1 MINQTSQ
8 QIKKRL
14 SPSKQNQENT
24 EQDKQCLEQLI
35 TDPLHLKLLILAG
48 TDLKIAELQQINQ
61 CVNLMKL
68 DISSNHLQL
77 LPPNIDFSKFS
88 NLRLLYLHNN
98 NLSDMESLNQIFKC
112 KQVVYLTLFR
122 NPLSELNSIR
132 HYIINQMPSLKCL
145 DFNYVLDEERSDILI
160 ADDNQSARY
169 YQLSKLSWPVVIYP
183 NDENLTEQQ
192 YLSILFKE
200 ISIITTQHRKCSFIL
215 TIQRFIRGFIVR
227 RQVTKII
234 NSIQKKEN
242 AVIKYAA
249 KWKQYIFKKRQ
260 LKEVL
265 ADRKKQ
271 YLLEDTKMYR
281 HARALNKLAQ
291 LVREFNKKLQLRKR
305 YQRAARILMK
315 AMSNK
320 KAYFYSY
327 ENYLSLT
334 SNEKL
339 ENGSSVSLYMREDQ
353 LKLVD
358 NEEFK
363 KFMVLFASDS
373 AYFKPKVEEFCSN
386 FGKHIIKGNP
396 YQIFRVP
403 DQDSIVIPNN
413 PLIQLIKPSLNC
425 KIIQRKKYNDQNIET
440 DKYYHIQRHP
450 ILMKYQRIVYIK
462 EKFLTLRY
470 KLSEGQR
477 QKSLDKSKK
486 LQIFSEKR
494 DHILFEIKFPHN
506 KVLSYFLR
514 TVVYMNQDVD
524 QYLDDYNQSKG
535 QKQNQ
540 NEQYNKQ
547 QKEKILVF
555 FSSLLEKVS
564 SAMKIQQ
571 IWRLYIIKK
580 YMKKQ
585 NINPYEKLLEHHAS
599 SKLQR
604 WVKKLSYQHKTSFMK
619 DIYHHLTNIIKTKQ
633 LFLHEQIYLKLLQYQ
648 NQQQYI
654 GFLNKKDSLFSFRS
668 QSSRIY
674 FNKNTD
680 QIIVRNI
687 EPEFIKSVFP
697 AYVNRV
703 FSDQGFDDQMNTQF
717 MLGDIYHILHVGC
730 KITRHEIGPMNYIQI
745 DFPSLSQALYRTA
758 VLALKTYNFRM
769 NGSCVKLQPYHHI
782 LDCNIILPYEEKLQ
796 IAYRMQIQ
804 EIEGRDNHQI
814 KKEIDNKL
822 SMFVCSDFQKQFI
835 LQGIDTTTNF
845 GYKQIHMFT
854 QSAKNKPPQ
863 KIINNL
869 IYFLSDNIYMNINE
883 QKEDINNPGNN
894 LRLSSL
900 QQSRKA
906 SASLMRERNSIIV
919 QKNSIISSNQKS
931 QITSP
936 KNNEQKYAENNL
948 QEYSQN
954 LFISQFYLE
963 EGQSEENKVNFNY
976 HSHKKNDSTAAQSR
990 NSSINYVSNRDSYQS
1005 SSTSYQY
1012 GKRRSLSSLVSNP
1025 QIKQTAKKAI
1035 LRQQDLQFNCSI
1047 VENEIENTELS
1058 VLKEDTQGNSFK
1070 LNRKLHSSSTS
1081 KNNKNLNN
1089 LKAQDNLRKDE
1100 KNLPGIMHSSLLQND
1115 LIRSKVVKP
1124 NFRDSK
1130 EINRFI
1136 KEREQDD
1143 VESKKMRVI
1152 LQKDRKEEI
1161 KEMNQQL
1168 LHLKVLE
1175 KAQVIR
1181 SSKQANEQKRAL
1193 DQYQQQQNIIQQ
1205 AQSIR
1210 NHSVLNSDQSKIE
1223 NSLILNTNF
1232 LNKQIASF
1240 QSKKNK
1246 QELQQINYIKAQ
1258 SIKNQKLLN
1267 FIPKTDINKNRSFS
1281 LSKQGGLL
1289 NQLSINESDTQFQ
1302 QYQHNLEN
1310 NQESSDNQ
1318 VSEILQQQKRSTS
1331 ICDRSMNNH
1340 SQIIVSSKKNEM
1352 NISGLYE
1359 NDELSRKS
1367 SINKKLPSLEK
1378 TKQVLNN
1385 YLQNSA
1391 GYNPSGGILPQ
1402 LNANENSPTKMQNES
1417 IILNVKQ
1424 RQYLGSQV
1432 KKRIQ
1437 SSNQKERII
1446 HSVFPEEFYPIAN
1459 GQADNQFL
1467 FDFNIDKNKKQ
1478 IQKPLSQQTHKK

>member
-1 MINQTSQ
+1 
-8 QIKKRL
+8 
-14 SPSKQNQENT
+14 
-24 EQDKQCLEQLI
+24 
-35 TDPLHLKLLILAG
+35 
-48 TDLKIAELQQINQ
+48 
-61 CVNLMKL
+61 
-68 DISSNHLQL
+68 
-77 LPPNIDFSKFS
+77 
-88 NLRLLYLHNN
+88 
-98 NLSDMESLNQIFKC
+98 MESLNQIFKC
-112 KQVVYLTLFR
+112 KQLVYLTLFR

-192 YLSILFKE
+192 YLSILYKE

-215 TIQRFIRGFIVR
+215 TIQRFIKGFIVR
-227 RQVTKII
+227 RQVIKII

-249 KWKQYIFKKRQ
+249 KWKQYIQKKRQ

-265 ADRKKQ
+265 VDRKKQ
-271 YLLEDTKMYR
+271 YLLENTKLYR
-281 HARALNKLAQ
+281 HARAMNKLAQ
-291 LVREFNKKLQLRKR
+291 LVRQFNFKLQLRKK

-315 AMSNK
+315 AMRNK

-327 ENYLSLT
+327 ENYLSLAPHG
-334 SNEKL
+334 KL
-339 ENGSSVSLYMREDQ
+339 ENGSSVSLYMRVDQ

-373 AYFKPKVEEFCSN
+373 TYFKPQVEEFCSN
-386 FGKHIIKGNP
+386 LGNYVIKGNP
-396 YQIFRVP
+396 YQILRVP
-403 DQDSIVIPNN
+403 DQDSIVLPNN

-425 KIIQRKKYNDQNIET
+425 KIILRKKLNDQNIEP

-470 KLSEGQR
+470 KLSEGNR
-477 QKSLDKSKK
+477 QESLDKAKK

-494 DHILFEIKFPHN
+494 DNMLCEIKFPHD

-514 TVVYMNQDVD
+514 TVVYMNQDVN
-524 QYLDDYNQSKG
+524 QYLEDYKQSQAIKS
-535 QKQNQ
+535 NQ
-540 NEQYNKQ
+540 NE

-555 FSSLLEKVS
+555 FSTLLEKVS

-571 IWRLYIIKK
+571 IWRLYVIKK

-604 WVKKLSYQHKTSFMK
+604 WVKKLSYQHKASFMK

-633 LFLHEQIYLKLLQYQ
+633 LFLHEQVYLRLLQYQ
-648 NQQQYI
+648 NQQQYNS
-654 GFLNKKDSLFSFRS
+654 FLTKKDSLFSFRS

-680 QIIVRNI
+680 QIIVRSI

-697 AYVNRV
+697 AYVNKV
-703 FSDQGFDDQMNTQF
+703 FFDQGFDDQMNTQF

-745 DFPSLSQALYRTA
+745 DFPSLAQALYRTA
-758 VLALKTYNFRM
+758 ALALKTYNFRM
-769 NGSCVKLQPYHHI
+769 NGSYVKLQPYHHI

-796 IAYRMQIQ
+796 IAYRLQIE

-814 KKEIDNKL
+814 KKVIDNKL
-822 SMFVCSDFQKQFI
+822 SMYVCSDFQKQFI

-863 KIINNL
+863 KMINNL
-869 IYFLSDNIYMNINE
+869 IYFLSDNIY
-883 QKEDINNPGNN
+883 KPRKG
-894 LRLSSL
+894 RY
-900 QQSRKA
+900 QQSRN
-906 SASLMRERNSIIV
+906 R
-919 QKNSIISSNQKS
+919 
-931 QITSP
+931 
-936 KNNEQKYAENNL
+936 
-948 QEYSQN
+948 
-954 LFISQFYLE
+954 
-963 EGQSEENKVNFNY
+963 
-976 HSHKKNDSTAAQSR
+976 KKNDSTAAQSR
-990 NSSINYVSNRDSYQS
+990 NSSINYVSNRDSYQR
-1005 SSTSYQY
+1005 SSTSYQD

-1025 QIKQTAKKAI
+1025 QIKQATKKAV

-1047 VENEIENTELS
+1047 VENEIENTES
-1058 VLKEDTQGNSFK
+1058 SALKEDTQRISFK
-1070 LNRKLHSSSTS
+1070 INRKLHSSSTS

-1089 LKAQDNLRKDE
+1089 IKVQENFRKDE
-1100 KNLPGIMHSSLLQND
+1100 KPFTGIMHSSLLQND

-1143 VESKKMRVI
+1143 VQSKKIRVI
-1152 LQKDRKEEI
+1152 LQKDKKEEI
-1161 KEMNQQL
+1161 KDMNQQL

-1181 SSKQANEQKRAL
+1181 NSKQANEQKRAL
-1193 DQYQQQQNIIQQ
+1193 DQYQQQQNLIQQ
-1205 AQSIR
+1205 AQGIK
-1210 NHSVLNSDQSKIE
+1210 NHSAYNSDQSKIE
-1223 NSLILNTNF
+1223 KSLIQNTNF
-1232 LNKQIASF
+1232 LNKQISSF
-1240 QSKKNK
+1240 QSKKNR

-1267 FIPKTDINKNRSFS
+1267 FFPKSEVNKNRSFS

-1289 NQLSINESDTQFQ
+1289 NQLSINESEAQFQ

-1310 NQESSDNQ
+1310 NQLSADNQ
-1318 VSEILQQQKRSTS
+1318 VQDILQQQKRSTS
-1331 ICDRSMNNH
+1331 ICDKSIINN

-1352 NISGLYE
+1352 GISGLYE
-1359 NDELSRKS
+1359 NDELSRKQ
-1367 SINKKLPSLEK
+1367 SITKKLPSLEK

-1385 YLQNSA
+1385 YLQNSV
-1391 GYNPSGGILPQ
+1391 GYNPSGSLLSQ

-1424 RQYLGSQV
+1424 REYQGRQM

-1446 HSVFPEEFYPIAN
+1446 HSVFPEEFYPIDN

-1467 FDFNIDKNKKQ
+1467 FDFNIDNNKKQ
-1478 IQKPLSQQTHKK
+1478 IQKPHSQSSYKK

>member
-1 MINQTSQ
+1 MINQKSQ
-8 QIKKRL
+8 QIKKQL
-14 SPSKQNQENT
+14 SPNKQKQENK

-48 TDLKIAELQQINQ
+48 TDLKISELQQINQ

-68 DISSNHLQL
+68 DISSNHLQS
-77 LPPNIDFSKFS
+77 LPPNVDFSKFA

-192 YLSILFKE
+192 YLSILYKE
-200 ISIITTQHRKCSFIL
+200 ISLITTQHRKCSFIL

-234 NSIQKKEN
+234 NTIQKKEN

-281 HARALNKLAQ
+281 HARAMNKLAQ
-291 LVREFNKKLQLRKR
+291 LVREFNIKLQLRKK

-327 ENYLSLT
+327 ENYLSL
-334 SNEKL
+334 NPNGKL
-339 ENGSSVSLYMREDQ
+339 ENGSSVSLYIREDQ
-353 LKLVD
+353 LKLID

-363 KFMVLFASDS
+363 KFMILFASDS
-373 AYFKPKVEEFCSN
+373 IYFKPQVEEFCSN
-386 FGKHIIKGNP
+386 FDKHVVKRNP
-396 YQIFRVP
+396 YQVLRVP
-403 DQDSIVIPNN
+403 DQDNIVLPNN

-425 KIIQRKKYNDQNIET
+425 KIIQRKKQNDQNTEP

-470 KLSEGQR
+470 RLSEGQR
-477 QKSLDKSKK
+477 QKSLEKAKK

-494 DHILFEIKFPHN
+494 DQMLCEIKFPHD
-506 KVLSYFLR
+506 KVLTYFLR
-514 TVVYMNQDVD
+514 TIIYMNQDVD
-524 QYLDDYNQSKG
+524 QYLGDYNQSYS

-540 NEQYNKQ
+540 SQ

-555 FSSLLEKVS
+555 FSTLLEKVS

-571 IWRLYIIKK
+571 IWRLYVIKK
-580 YMKKQ
+580 YMKRQ

-604 WVKKLSYQHKTSFMK
+604 WVKKLSYQHKSSFMK

-648 NQQQYI
+648 NQQQYNS
-654 GFLNKKDSLFSFRS
+654 FLSKKDSLFSFRS

-680 QIIVRNI
+680 QVIVRNI
-687 EPEFIKSVFP
+687 ESEFIKSVFP
-697 AYVNRV
+697 AFVNKV
-703 FSDQGFDDQMNTQF
+703 FSDQGFDVQMNTQF

-769 NGSCVKLQPYHHI
+769 NGSYVKLQPYHHI

-796 IAYRMQIQ
+796 IAYRLQIQ

-814 KKEIDNKL
+814 KKEVDNKL

-869 IYFLSDNIYMNINE
+869 IYFLSDNIYMNMNQE
-883 QKEDINNPGNN
+883 KEDINNPGGNM
-894 LRLSSL
+894 RLSSV

-906 SASLMRERNSIIV
+906 SASIMKERNSIIA
-919 QKNSIISSNQKS
+919 QKNSVFSSNQKS
-931 QITSP
+931 QQTSP
-936 KNNEQKYAENNL
+936 KNNDQKYAENNL

-954 LFISQFYLE
+954 LFISQYYLE
-963 EGQSEENKVNFNY
+963 EGQNEENKINFNY

-990 NSSINYVSNRDSYQS
+990 NSSINYVSNRESYQR
-1005 SSTSYQY
+1005 SSTSYQD
-1012 GKRRSLSSLVSNP
+1012 GKRRSLSQLISNP
-1025 QIKQTAKKAI
+1025 QVKQTAKKAI

-1047 VENEIENTELS
+1047 VENDIENTELS
-1058 VLKEDTQGNSFK
+1058 ALKEDTQGNNFK
-1070 LNRKLHSSSTS
+1070 INRNLHSSSTS
-1081 KNNKNLNN
+1081 KNKKNLSNV
-1089 LKAQDNLRKDE
+1089 KVQESLRKED
-1100 KNLPGIMHSSLLQND
+1100 KPFTGIMHSSLLQND

-1143 VESKKMRVI
+1143 IESKKMRVI
-1152 LQKDRKEEI
+1152 LQKDRNEEI

-1181 SSKQANEQKRAL
+1181 NSKQEIEQKRAL
-1193 DQYQQQQNIIQQ
+1193 DQYQQQQNLIQQ

-1210 NHSVLNSDQSKIE
+1210 NHSAYNSDQSKIE
-1223 NSLILNTNF
+1223 NSLIQNTNF
-1232 LNKQIASF
+1232 LNKQISSF

-1267 FIPKTDINKNRSFS
+1267 FIPRTEVNKNRSFS

-1289 NQLSINESDTQFQ
+1289 NQLSLNESEAQFL
-1302 QYQHNLEN
+1302 QYQNNLEN
-1310 NQESSDNQ
+1310 NQLQADSQ
-1318 VSEILQQQKRSTS
+1318 VQDILQQQKRSTS
-1331 ICDRSMNNH
+1331 ICDKSIINN

-1359 NDELSRKS
+1359 NDELSRKQS
-1367 SINKKLPSLEK
+1367 LTKKLPSLEK

-1402 LNANENSPTKMQNES
+1402 LNANENSPTKIQNES

-1424 RQYLGSQV
+1424 RQYQGSQM

-1478 IQKPLSQQTHKK
+1478 ILKPHSQQSHKK